1 MRNSSRFL
9 IPIVGLFVVI
19 CLVIFSLST
28 FLNSYGIDRNVLLA
42 ANCLFLVLNVAIFL
56 GQKKA
61 LYHSNPN
68 VFVRTV
74 MGGMMVK
81 MMACAIAV
89 IAYVVTVGGTYDK
102 KAVFIA
108 LFIYLIYLA
117 VEVATL
123 MRLNNKKN
131 A

>member
-9 IPIVGLFVVI
+9 LPIVGLFALI
-19 CLVIFSLST
+19 CIIIFSLSGM
-28 FLNSYGIDRNVLLA
+28 LRNYGIDRNVLLV

-61 LYHSNPN
+61 LTHTNPN

-89 IAYVVTVGGTYDK
+89 IAYVVAVGGTYDK

>member
-1 MRNSSRFL
+1 MSNPSRFL
-9 IPIVGLFVVI
+9 FPILGLFVI
-19 CLVIFSLST
+19 INIVIFSLSG
-28 FLNSYGIDRNVLLA
+28 LLKGYNINRNVLLV
-42 ANCLFLVLNVAIFL
+42 ANCIFLVLNVAIFL

-61 LYHSNPN
+61 LTHPNPN
-68 VFVRTV
+68 VFVRTI

-89 IAYVVTVGGTYDK
+89 IVYVLSIGGGYDK
-102 KAVFIA
+102 KAVFIS